1 MIGVVLKACRCSV
14 RAMDIE
20 GAGNLPHLQVED
32 QAWAAA
38 EEISGDEEWLTT
50 EPQLGL
56 DGEPEG

>member
-1 MIGVVLKACRCSV
+1 
-14 RAMDIE
+14 MDID
-20 GAGNLPHLQVED
+20 GAGTPPHLPVED

-38 EEISGDEEWLTT
+38 IEISGDEAWLTT